1 MTWKSKFNWQK
12 LSSLKA
18 ISVTVPLSQLSI
30 LKQLM
35 SCMNSFGD
43 RNVQAWMHGAPLA
56 TINPRRENLGSIPKH
71 PTGAVTWKLLT
82 PSTSPVPCRHW
93 FWKMHEPVPKNS
105 KKIIDTSKL
114 DVITIVHGDRCV
126 FIRWWCQHFEA
137 LLGRGSH
144 YRFMQ
149 PAC

>member
-12 LSSLKA
+12 LSWLKA

-43 RNVQAWMHGAPLA
+43 RNVQVWMHGAPLA
-56 TINPRRENLGSIPKH
+56 TINPLRENLGSAAPFWSILQVQWHENFSHLARPLS
-71 PTGAVTWKLLT
+71 PAATG
-82 PSTSPVPCRHW
+82 
-93 FWKMHEPVPKNS
+93 FWKMHEPVPKIS
-105 KKIIDTSKL
+105 KTIIDTSEL

-126 FIRWWCQHFEA
+126 FIRRWCQHFEA

-144 YRFMQ
+144 
-149 PAC
+149 